1 MSTRGREGAHWGA
14 RLLAPAA
21 FLAAATVAV
30 LLIRAGLDSNA
41 DSVATNPAATR
52 PARTTTK
59 PTTTKPTTTRA
70 RPPAPARRTYEIQ
83 AGDTLDQVALD
94 HGTTVERLLQ
104 LNPLIDPTSLQ
115 VGQRIVVPG

>member
-1 MSTRGREGAHWGA
+1 VPARQREAADWGV

-41 DSVATNPAATR
+41 AEPAATR
-52 PARTTTK
+52 PTATARPARTATK
-59 PTTTKPTTTRA
+59 PATTRA
-70 RPPAPARRTYEIQ
+70 RPPAPAPVRRTYAIEE
-83 AGDTLDQVALD
+83 GDTLDQVALD
-94 HGTTVERLLQ
+94 HDTTVERLLQ
-104 LNPLIDPTSLQ
+104 LNPRIDPTSLQ

>member
-1 MSTRGREGAHWGA
+1 VSARGRDGAHWGA

-52 PARTTTK
+52 SAG
-59 PTTTKPTTTRA
+59 TTTRPTTSA
-70 RPPAPARRTYEIQ
+70 RPPSPARRTYEIQ
-83 AGDTLDQVALD
+83 EGDTLDQVALD
-94 HGTTVERLLQ
+94 HGTTVERLLE
-104 LNPLIDPTSLQ
+104 LNPRIDPTSLQ